1 MAEAKTILV
10 VDDEQDSVEFV
21 AEVLEAMGDCNV
33 LKAYDGEEAVNVA
46 RERLPDLVVM
56 DVNMPKKDG
65 YTAFTE
71 MRKGETTSGIPVII
85 LSSMSSFGEFV
96 AMNPD
101 ILQPRFFLDKPIEP
115 AKLMELVERVLAE

>member
-1 MAEAKTILV
+1 MAETKTILV

-21 AEVLEAMGDCNV
+21 SEVLEGIGDCNV

-46 RERLPDLVVM
+46 REHLPDLVIM

-71 MRKGETTSGIPVII
+71 MRKGATTSGIPVII
-85 LSSMSSFGEFV
+85 LSSMTSFGEFV

-115 AKLMELVERVLAE
+115 AKLMELVEKVLGE